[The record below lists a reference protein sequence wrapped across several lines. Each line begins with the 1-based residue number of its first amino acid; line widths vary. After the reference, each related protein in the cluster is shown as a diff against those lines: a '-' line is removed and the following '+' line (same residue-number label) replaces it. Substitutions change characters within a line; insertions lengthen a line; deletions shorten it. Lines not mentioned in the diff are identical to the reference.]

1 MSLIIATGT
10 NLNNKL
16 ENLHQAKAL
25 LSEKFEFIAESS
37 IYTSAAIEYLNQPD
51 FYNQVL
57 EFKTPELTP
66 PTILTIILEIEKLM
80 GRVRV
85 IDKGPRIIDID
96 IIFFGLLEIS
106 LPDLKIPH
114 PAWSQRS
121 FVVKPL
127 QQLPFYQ
134 TLKKHFIIPTEFNN
148 IATPI

>member
-16 ENLHQAKAL
+16 ENLHQAKTL

-66 PTILTIILEIEKLM
+66 STILTIILEIEKLM

-96 IIFFGLLEIS
+96 IIFFGLVEIS
-106 LPDLKIPH
+106 LPDLIIPH